1 MTSVPETLYIDSLNT
16 LSVKRKGKVQWHP
29 ILQSSASVA
38 QVVGLLQQRNSDGDG
53 RGMVKITRPRLGDWL
68 GFGESG

>member
-1 MTSVPETLYIDSLNT
+1 M
-16 LSVKRKGKVQWHP
+16 QWHP

-38 QVVGLLQQRNSDGDG
+38 QVVGLFQQRNSDGDG

>member
-1 MTSVPETLYIDSLNT
+1 M
-16 LSVKRKGKVQWHP
+16 QWHP
-29 ILQSSASVA
+29 ILRSSASVA

-53 RGMVKITRPRLGDWL
+53 GIVKITRLCLGDWL